1 MPYTSVTL
9 AQFRTNIK
17 ESVDSVPF
25 WQDPEIDNLI
35 NEVLRWWNLFTG
47 QWRRVDNLVSTAGEP
62 FYDLTSTLTWS
73 ARVTFRDK
81 PLSLASYVSLDYGR
95 TNWQSETGGSGAAGV
110 PSLPTIWAPIGI
122 RTIALWPAP
131 PANGELFTVD
141 GVAETPVLV
150 NPGDFV
156 DLGQDE
162 FNLFFGEVLYLMAYK
177 EAGPRFAA
185 SAPYHQDFIKAAMDK
200 NQRLKASAFFRRFTG
215 IDNARG
221 QRPRAAQ
228 PDPKQ
233 TQSGATR

>member
-1 MPYTSVTL
+1 MPYQQVTL
-9 AQFRTNIK
+9 AQMVQNAKDTT
-17 ESVDSVPF
+17 EGVPF
-25 WQDPEIDNLI
+25 WTDPEIVALI
-35 NEVLRWWNLFTG
+35 NESLRWWNLFTG
-47 QWRRVDNLVSTAGEP
+47 EWRRVDNLVSVAGEH

-81 PLSLASYVSLDYGR
+81 PLSLDSFVSLDYGR
-95 TNWQSETGGSGAAGV
+95 PNWQSETGGAGGSI
-110 PSLPTIWAPIGI
+110 PALPTLWAPVGI

-162 FNLFFGEVLYLMAYK
+162 FNRFFGEVLYLMSFK

-185 SAPYHQDFIKAAMDK
+185 SAHYHKEFIEAAMDK
-200 NQRLKASAFFRRFTG
+200 NQRLKASSFFRKYTG
-215 IDNARG
+215 IDVARG
-221 QRPRAAQ
+221 QRPRAAVQ
-228 PDPKQ
+228 DPRT
-233 TQSGATR
+233 TQQGADR